1 MEIIVRSRG
10 EGGVWIKSFDSIIF
24 IESLVIDALIVR
36 K

>member
-10 EGGVWIKSFDSIIF
+10 GGVWIKSFDSIIF
-24 IESLVIDALIVR
+24 IESLVIDALIAR